1 MIGVGDVQIDQRR
14 EPADSSMVE
23 WGHVAREAPWQP
35 PWDQPTIVADFF
47 DFFPGDVD
55 YSALECCS
63 WSWDMPDF
71 LRFCRLHH
79 IYFTV
84 TCSQLY
90 CYLNF
95 AFFINNIH
103 EIQGSELCFG
113 CRFTAHSYRLLTIT
127 VLLCRSCTIYSARS
141 RLGEVSAFTDYT
153 FVIWPT
159 WSLCNSQKKLHKII
173 SKAKERNLKF
183 LQSPWRIMSLSCGL
197 FILSL
202 NLAFHFVY
210 LYSQRMQKSMYSLV
224 HGDIPM
230 FPFNYLRARCL
241 WQVKNTDYFKMSA
254 FTDYIF
260 VI

>member
-1 MIGVGDVQIDQRR
+1 MIGVGDDQIDQRR

-84 TCSQLY
+84 ICSQLY
-90 CYLNF
+90 GYLNF

-141 RLGEVSAFTDYT
+141 RLGEVSAFSDYT

-183 LQSPWRIMSLSCGL
+183 L
-197 FILSL
+197 
-202 NLAFHFVY
+202 
-210 LYSQRMQKSMYSLV
+210 
-224 HGDIPM
+224 
-230 FPFNYLRARCL
+230 
-241 WQVKNTDYFKMSA
+241 
-254 FTDYIF
+254 
-260 VI
+260 